1 VPISRDTFLAVGVF
15 DGVHRGHQSL
25 IARLKAEAAKRG
37 LSAGVFTFR
46 NHPLTVL
53 QPDVKLGY
61 ITGPETRRELLCSQG
76 LDMVTMIE
84 FTPEVARITAREF
97 VSTLQERLGMKGL
110 VVGPDFALGRN
121 REGNVETLRKL
132 GDEMGFEVVELAAK
146 TEDDETIISSS
157 AVRAAIMKG
166 DIERANGLLGRPFT
180 LEGEVMEGDR
190 RGATLG
196 FPTANLKPDPERI
209 VPGNGIY
216 ATWTLVEGAGHP
228 SATSIGVRPTFDAGD
243 RTIET
248 HVIDFNGDLY
258 GKQIA
263 LQFVKRLRDEI
274 RFASVEELKTQMT
287 KDLEQARRALSS
299 RRQEV
304 A

>member
-1 VPISRDTFLAVGVF
+1 MPVSGDTFLTVGVF

-53 QPDVKLGY
+53 QPEVKLGY
-61 ITGPETRRELLCSQG
+61 ITSPETRRELLRSQG

-84 FTPEVARITAREF
+84 FTPEVSRIPAREF
-97 VSTLQERLGMKGL
+97 VSTLRERLRMKGL
-110 VVGPDFALGRN
+110 VVGPDFALGRD

-132 GDEMGFEVVELAAK
+132 GEEMGFEVVELAAE
-146 TEDDETIISSS
+146 TENDETISSS

-166 DIERANGLLGRPFT
+166 DVERANGLLGRPFT
-180 LEGEVMEGDR
+180 LEGEVVEGDR

-196 FPTANLKPDPERI
+196 FSTANLKPDPERI

-216 ATWTLVEGAGHP
+216 ATWTLAEGMRHP
-228 SATSIGVRPTFDAGD
+228 SATSIGVRPTFDAGE

-248 HVIDFNGDLY
+248 HVIDFSGNLY

-287 KDLEQARRALSS
+287 KDIEQARRALSP